1 MSPLKNLINGVLYI
15 NPGIF
20 SWVLLSNL
28 ANLMGGDMIHWN
40 QNKRR
45 KSLIPSKNMLKNS
58 EAVPNTSRKRRIGYK
73 LKRSILI
80 VR

>member
-1 MSPLKNLINGVLYI
+1 MSPLKINGVLYI

-28 ANLMGGDMIHWN
+28 ANLMGGDMIRWN

-45 KSLIPSKNMLKNS
+45 KSLIPNKSMLKNS
-58 EAVPNTSRKRRIGYK
+58 EAVPNTSRKRIISYK
-73 LKRSILI
+73 LKWSIVI

>member
-1 MSPLKNLINGVLYI
+1 MSPLKINGVLYI

-28 ANLMGGDMIHWN
+28 ANLMGGDMIRWN

-45 KSLIPSKNMLKNS
+45 KSLIPNKSMLKNS
-58 EAVPNTSRKRRIGYK
+58 EAVPNTSRKRIISYK
-73 LKRSILI
+73 LKWSILI